1 MKRQGGVRV
10 RTMRGKSPMRRQP
23 DAARAKIANM
33 VQRLAAEDP
42 KRARAF
48 LMLLRQATRSER
60 RRAVLAAFGDLGR
73 AITEAG
79 RPTPLK
85 VRPASLADSWNAVGR
100 SIGSSMIKYGEQHD
114 HYAG

>member
-1 MKRQGGVRV
+1 
-10 RTMRGKSPMRRQP
+10 MRRQP

-60 RRAVLAAFGDLGR
+60 RRAVLNVLAAFGDIGS